1 MRELW
6 EAPLEA
12 RIFRQVYTP
21 LRAVHARHLRLHDR
35 LLRAATLTLRE
46 VCDVTLLRASPNPSP
61 SPSPS
66 PNQP

>member
-46 VCDVTLLRASPNPSP
+46 VWGDVGEI
-61 SPSPS
+61 
-66 PNQP
+66 